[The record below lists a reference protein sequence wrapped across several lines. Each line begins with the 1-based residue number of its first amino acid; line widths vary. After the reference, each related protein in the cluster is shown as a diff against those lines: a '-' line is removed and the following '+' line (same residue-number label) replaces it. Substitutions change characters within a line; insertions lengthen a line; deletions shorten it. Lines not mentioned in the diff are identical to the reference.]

1 MSQYLKPDSALG
13 YIEDSAQIEC
23 LKFNNLRHTILG
35 CMLGDFDEVGAYVV
49 SPDIVSEL
57 IAMEKYLVQT
67 YDNIELCKSALKLD
81 KQISFMVTFEGN
93 KVTLSLV
100 EKINYEANFLLNS
113 GTYSNINEYVLDS
126 VETSGEVNRN
136 VIYQRWN
143 IRTTPSTVIDIF
155 NCDDSVLQKYFG
167 IVNRFKYLLE
177 TNKILLETEEKLEEI
192 EAGYSNQIFEIL
204 SHYPKLEEEVI
215 KTIKETLED
224 KKTAISVK
232 KPFFAKTFN
241 ELLENSIEKSLNS
254 LTDEQKKEFETE
266 KRNAVLNLNI
276 KRADAVDVEHK
287 EQQTNVEI
295 APNVVV
301 LKTNSNEQSKTIE
314 ELGQDFVSAHK
325 KVAEKTAN
333 AESVETD
340 LFRRTILAVGEKKGN
355 DVKLPNEIEKTEQDS
370 EVDKLI
376 KNARR
381 YGFET
386 LIGIEP
392 EKKAEKAEEKKEEK
406 VETKKDE
413 LKKVKKAEVERGSS
427 NTKKQTPQNKKP
439 SATQSKTGTKSQ
451 QSGVGTDSDLP
462 KVKDS
467 YGRTYVG
474 LGETDNNKTQASV
487 DIVGE
492 TVRKSTLDLLNAVRD
507 GVSAENSS
515 IITHAR
521 QQVASSYSIR
531 NRRSVVTETHVVE
544 DENINTAE

>member
-35 CMLGDFDEVGAYVV
+35 CMLGDFDEVGVYVV

-276 KRADAVDVEHK
+276 KRADAVDIGHR

-314 ELGQDFVSAHK
+314 ELGQDFVSVHK